1 MNFVLIHGG
10 FHGGGCWRLVAQ
22 RLRAQGHHVT
32 HPTQTGLGERR
43 HLASNDLTLEVFIQ
57 DVVNHLV
64 YEDLADVVL
73 VGHSFGGIAISGAA
87 ERVPERIGQLV
98 YLDSLIVQPGQ
109 TPYDTLPPE
118 VMAQRRKGFEVV
130 DGVRGFAPPAP
141 SVFGVPDDHPQAAW
155 VRSRLTPQP
164 ESLYDSALPIK
175 GPVGNG
181 LPRTYIACT
190 APVIPAVVGSQAWAR
205 QQPGW
210 GWQELATG
218 HDAMITAP
226 EALADM
232 LVSIGRAS
240 KIRD

>member
-10 FHGGGCWRLVAQ
+10 FHGGWCWRLVAQ
-22 RLRAQGHHVT
+22 RLRALGHHVT

-43 HLASNDLTLEVFIQ
+43 HLASNQLTLEIFIQ

-64 YEDLADVVL
+64 YEDLTEVVL

-118 VMAQRRKGFEVV
+118 VMAQRRQGYEVV
-130 DGVRGFAPPAP
+130 DGVRGFAPPP
-141 SVFGVPDDHPQAAW
+141 VSVFGVPEDHQQAAW
-155 VRSRLTPQP
+155 VRSHLTPQP
-164 ESLYDSALPIK
+164 ECLYDSPLPIK
-175 GPVGNG
+175 GPLGNA
-181 LPRTYIACT
+181 LPCTYIACT
-190 APVIPAVVGSQAWAR
+190 APVIGSVVSSQAWAK

-210 GWQELATG
+210 RWQELATG

-226 EALADM
+226 EALADL
-232 LVSIGRAS
+232 LVRVGQGA
-240 KIRD
+240 